1 MIPNTV
7 GGTEYHLRS
16 FLTQLERKDKRNT
29 YVVFCNGENFRSF
42 HFINPRWKKVH
53 CPIRASF
60 RPARI
65 LYEQFVLPFLVKR
78 YQCDVLH
85 SFGYF
90 GPVICP
96 AKHIITIHDVNWR
109 DCPEDFSFVERWVT
123 GVLIELNLRFS
134 YRIMT
139 VSEFTKRRLV
149 HYFPNI
155 TYKIRVIPSWV
166 SEEFIKE
173 SKRVHKLP
181 TKRNKYILSVN
192 AMYPHKRVM
201 YLLDL
206 WKEMSKK
213 DTHLAL
219 ILIGKNGKDEKHVLD
234 RIRNLDRIHYYPKV
248 SLPSLVAFYQHAT
261 AYLSPSVYEGFGF
274 SVYEALSVGG
284 PIVVGKIELYSQKMH
299 KYLVQFTFNKLID
312 IQVIEQLMR
321 NSDKQK
327 HSYILNSSQ
336 ESVRKLILLY
346 ESII

>member
-1 MIPNTV
+1 
-7 GGTEYHLRS
+7 
-16 FLTQLERKDKRNT
+16 
-29 YVVFCNGENFRSF
+29 
-42 HFINPRWKKVH
+42 
-53 CPIRASF
+53 
-60 RPARI
+60 
-65 LYEQFVLPFLVKR
+65 
-78 YQCDVLH
+78 
-85 SFGYF
+85 
-90 GPVICP
+90 
-96 AKHIITIHDVNWR
+96 
-109 DCPEDFSFVERWVT
+109 
-123 GVLIELNLRFS
+123 
-134 YRIMT
+134 
-139 VSEFTKRRLV
+139 
-149 HYFPNI
+149 
-155 TYKIRVIPSWV
+155 
-166 SEEFIKE
+166 
-173 SKRVHKLP
+173 
-181 TKRNKYILSVN
+181 
-192 AMYPHKRVM
+192 MYPHKRVM

-234 RIRNLDRIHYYPKV
+234 RIRNLDSIHYYPKV